1 MRTVTVGA
9 TRTATIREIR
19 GGTVLV
25 LAPSVQLNLPK
36 VVGDD
41 YIVTIKSSG
50 ASCAIR
56 AQTSGLEIGEGATS
70 GSPLKLTLSTAAVTL
85 LAGEVRQYVW
95 SDSVGGWLLISRSSP
110 PSTVRLGSLEPALV
124 GTGDGAIVNFDL
136 PSAGVAAVMVAVA
149 GAVQAPADYSISA
162 GAGTGGV
169 DRLVM
174 GSAPSAGQKVVVHY
188 LLKTTA

>member
-1 MRTVTVGA
+1 MRTITVGA
-9 TRTATIREIR
+9 TRAATIREIR

-95 SDSVGGWLLISRSSP
+95 SGFITAAGCRKL
-110 PSTVRLGSLEPALV
+110 STTRTETHLTIGCL
-124 GTGDGAIVNFDL
+124 T
-136 PSAGVAAVMVAVA
+136 
-149 GAVQAPADYSISA
+149 
-162 GAGTGGV
+162 
-169 DRLVM
+169 
-174 GSAPSAGQKVVVHY
+174 
-188 LLKTTA
+188 

>member
-1 MRTVTVGA
+1 MRTITVGA
-9 TRTATIREIR
+9 TRAATIREIR

-70 GSPLKLTLSTAAVTL
+70 GSPLKLTLSAA
-85 LAGEVRQYVW
+85 GC
-95 SDSVGGWLLISRSSP
+95 
-110 PSTVRLGSLEPALV
+110 
-124 GTGDGAIVNFDL
+124 
-136 PSAGVAAVMVAVA
+136 
-149 GAVQAPADYSISA
+149 
-162 GAGTGGV
+162 
-169 DRLVM
+169 
-174 GSAPSAGQKVVVHY
+174 
-188 LLKTTA
+188 